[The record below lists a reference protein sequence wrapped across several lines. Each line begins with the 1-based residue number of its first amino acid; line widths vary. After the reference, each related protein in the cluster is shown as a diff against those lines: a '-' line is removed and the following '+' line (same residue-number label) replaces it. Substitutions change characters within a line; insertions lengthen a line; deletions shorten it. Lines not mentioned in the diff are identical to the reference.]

1 MQSGSPIKK
10 KKNPYGAKAQ
20 NSKSYRSA
28 RTSGRAM
35 KDVVKR
41 SQRASNNR
49 SPQLMDWIMLDN
61 SVKPIQEHKRQ
72 AHLAPLHPEHGDQ
85 MRDFARSS
93 TSPTQMTR
101 SRFTRNRKIPNN
113 FSLVNPSKEGS
124 IDLQVKINQQT
135 LQQLAQMQNMQNMM
149 SYRGSKD

>member
-1 MQSGSPIKK
+1 MRSGSPTKK
-10 KKNPYGAKAQ
+10 KKNPYGVKAH

-28 RTSGRAM
+28 RTSGYAM
-35 KDVVKR
+35 KDIGKR

-72 AHLAPLHPEHGDQ
+72 THLAPLHPEHGDQ
-85 MRDFARSS
+85 MRDFATSS